1 MSIRFILGR
10 SGTGKTRTCLD
21 EIVEELVRGEKG
33 PALIWLVPEQ
43 ATYQIERAVL
53 CHPQIRGF
61 SRLRVLSF
69 NRLCFHLLGQ
79 TTGRQELSRIG
90 RRLLLG
96 RVLTQ
101 CRERLQ
107 VLQTS
112 VQHAGMAEA
121 LTEWVCECQ
130 QENCTPA
137 DLRTASEQ
145 LPAGSVTAHKLQD
158 LAVIV
163 EAYEGAV
170 AQRDHALIDT
180 GLDMGRARRA
190 IREATWLHGSHLW
203 IDGFAGFTQQE
214 WDLLAELLRCSSRVA
229 MALCLD
235 PDTLDPQGRDPQALD
250 PESLFA
256 TTEETYVTMAGL
268 CDRLA
273 VPIAPPE
280 PLTRTRRFRKPALAA
295 IESSLYGRREAP
307 PRDVGTEGVSVWAA
321 PHPRAEIDAVARQIE
336 DGIRNQGWRYRDI
349 AVVLPD
355 LTAYQAYVEA
365 SFGDAEIPFFL
376 DRPLSLVHHPLVV
389 LLRSVL
395 RAVLEGFRTADVLAL
410 LKTDLGPLD
419 RTETDALEHYCRTV
433 GIEGSDWFAAD
444 PWTGAQEQGAHLDD
458 VLCES
463 LRQRIKEP
471 LIRLSRSFAR
481 ENLGAAEFIRALWR
495 FVTDLKVP
503 ETLAAWTQQRGDTVH
518 GQVLEK
524 VVDLADQW
532 VAVLGDDRCAPV
544 SLANAWEQG
553 LQSLTVTQ
561 IPPTL
566 DQVLVGTIE
575 RSRHPDVRAVF
586 LVGVTQKLFPTP
598 LSFDTLLTDAD
609 RNEARQRGLSLRPPQ
624 LEVLNQRPYLTY
636 IALTRASEFLGLS
649 YPATDARGA
658 MQEPALVIAALQA
671 LLPALTVTHTVL
683 QEPEIGPATGPIRL
697 ADRLCQSLQR
707 TDAPEVVARAAHIV
721 AALAALEL
729 EPLRRV
735 GQWLRQALAY
745 ANDAALAPDQ
755 PARLHGACLTG
766 SATALET
773 YAACPYRYFA
783 AHVLRLKPR
792 RPLSFDAL
800 DSGDLYHRVLD
811 RLFRDLQDRQQSL
824 RDLEAT
830 ALRQG
835 VTAAFDAVVRE
846 DARWRHTMERDGHSR
861 YLVERLH
868 GVLQDCV
875 RELAEMSRAG
885 RFTPAATELSFG
897 ERGTLPALQRSLPG
911 ERALRLEGRIDRVDL
926 CGEGEQVS
934 ALVFDYKRGSTG
946 ARFDLGRWYHGLSL
960 QTVLYTLVLQDVTLD
975 HRQVKRCVGAFLVP
989 VEIPLASQTFS
1000 ETVTPAFWRKA
1011 RGLFDGSAAEDL
1023 DTHPGNRGSRF
1034 YAFYTKKAEGP
1045 YGRMK
1050 DSSAAQPAVYQRIL
1064 RHTEQMLQTLAGRIL
1079 DGDIG
1084 IHPYAL
1090 GQDTPC
1096 TFCDFQALCKFDWQI
1111 TPPRQLTKWGRTDV
1125 LRLLEESDD

>member
-53 CHPQIRGF
+53 SHPQIRGF

-69 NRLCFHLLGQ
+69 DRLCFHLLGQ
-79 TTGRQELSRIG
+79 TTGRQEMTRIG

-96 RVLTQ
+96 RVMEQ

-107 VLQTS
+107 VLQAS
-112 VQHAGMAEA
+112 VHHLGMAEA
-121 LTEWVCECQ
+121 LTELVGECQ
-130 QENCTPA
+130 QESCA
-137 DLRTASEQ
+137 AAALRTAAEQ
-145 LPAGSVTAHKLQD
+145 LPAGSVTAYKLQD
-158 LAVIV
+158 LAVLV
-163 EAYEGAV
+163 EAYEQAV
-170 AQRDHALIDT
+170 AQRGHAVIDT
-180 GLDMGRARRA
+180 GLDMSRARQA
-190 IREATWLHGSHLW
+190 VREAAWLHGSQLW

-235 PDTLDPQGRDPQALD
+235 PETLNPQCRDPLALD

-256 TTEETYVTMAGL
+256 ATEETYVTMAGL
-268 CDRLA
+268 CDRLE
-273 VPIAPPE
+273 VPIDPPQR
-280 PLTRTRRFRKPALAA
+280 LTQTRRFRQPALATL
-295 IESSLYGRREAP
+295 ESSLYPMQEDR
-307 PRDVGTEGVSVWAA
+307 PRDVGTEGITLWAA
-321 PHPRAEIDAVARQIE
+321 PHPRAEIDEVARRIE
-336 DGIRNQGWRYRDI
+336 DTVRNHGLRYRDI
-349 AVVLPD
+349 AVVVPD
-355 LTAYQAYVEA
+355 LAAYQAYVEA

-376 DRPLSLVHHPLVV
+376 DRPLSLIHHPLVV
-389 LLRSVL
+389 LLRTAL
-395 RAVLEGFRTADVLAL
+395 RAVLEGCRTADVLAL

-419 RTETDALEHYCRTV
+419 RSETDALEHYCRTV
-433 GIEGSDWFAAD
+433 GIEGSDWFVAT
-444 PWTGAQEQGAHLDD
+444 PWTRGQELDTNLDD
-458 VLCES
+458 TLPES
-463 LRQRIKEP
+463 LRQRIKVP
-471 LIRLSRSFAR
+471 LIRLSRSLAR
-481 ENLGAAEFIRALWR
+481 EKLGPSEFIRALWR

-503 ETLAAWTQQRGDTVH
+503 ETLAAWTQQRGDTHH

-524 VVDLADQW
+524 VVDLTDQW
-532 VAVLGDDRCAPV
+532 AAVLGDDACTPAA
-544 SLANAWEQG
+544 LASVWEES

-586 LVGVTQKLFPTP
+586 LVGVTQKLFPVP
-598 LSFDTLLTDAD
+598 LNFDTLLTDAD
-609 RNEARQRGLSLRPPQ
+609 RNAARKLGLPLRPPQ

-636 IALTRASEFLGLS
+636 IALTRASEFLSLS
-649 YPATDARGA
+649 YPATDTRGA

-671 LLPALTVTHTVL
+671 LLPTLTVTHTVL
-683 QEPEIGPATGPIRL
+683 QEPEIRQATGPILL

-707 TDAPEVVARAAHIV
+707 IDAPEVVARAARIA
-721 AALAALEL
+721 AALTVLKID
-729 EPLRRV
+729 PLRRV
-735 GQWLRQALAY
+735 GQWLHRALAY
-745 ANDAALAPDQ
+745 ANDTTLAAHQ
-755 PARLHGACLTG
+755 PAQLYGACLTG

-811 RLFRDLQDRQQSL
+811 RLFRDLQNQQQTL

-830 ALRQG
+830 PLRQA
-835 VTAAFDAVVRE
+835 VTAAFDAVVSD
-846 DARWRHTMERDGHSR
+846 DARWRHTMERDGHNR

-868 GVLQDCV
+868 RVLQDCV
-875 RELAEMSRAG
+875 RELAAMSRAG
-885 RFTPAATELSFG
+885 RFTPAATELSFA
-897 ERGTLPALQRSLPG
+897 ERGTLPALHRSLPE
-911 ERALRLEGRIDRVDL
+911 ERAFRLEGRIDRVDL
-926 CGEGEQVS
+926 CGEGEEVH
-934 ALVFDYKRGSTG
+934 ALVFDYKRGSTS

-960 QTVLYTLVLQDVTLD
+960 QTVLYTLVLQEVTLN
-975 HRQVKRCVGAFLVP
+975 HQTVNRCVGAFLVP
-989 VEIPLASQTFS
+989 VEVPLSSQAFTESVPPTFL
-1000 ETVTPAFWRKA
+1000 RKA
-1011 RGLFDGSAAEDL
+1011 RGLFDGSAAADL
-1023 DTHPGNRGSRF
+1023 DTHPGNRGSCY
-1034 YAFYTKKAEGP
+1034 YAFYTKKEEGP

-1050 DSSAAQPAVYQRIL
+1050 DSSAARPEVYQRIL

-1079 DGDIG
+1079 DGDIRVD
-1084 IHPYAL
+1084 PYAL
-1090 GQDTPC
+1090 GLDSPC
-1096 TFCDFQALCKFDWQI
+1096 AFCDFQALCKFDWQI